1 MCPGVHLA
9 PTRPWLLLAAAAVFQ
24 TAWIVSV
31 KLMDGLSRL
40 LPLTVYLASGL
51 GAAACLSVA
60 MKAIPMGT
68 AYAVWMGISVV
79 GALLVDVAFFKEPWT
94 VFRIGCALL
103 IVAGACGLRF
113 AAAR

>member
-1 MCPGVHLA
+1 MQLA
-9 PTRPWLLLAAAAVFQ
+9 PTRPWLLLTAAAIFQ
-24 TAWIVSV
+24 IVWIVSV

-51 GAAACLSVA
+51 GAAVCLSVA
-60 MKAIPMGT
+60 MKTIPMGT
-68 AYAVWMGISVV
+68 AYAVWMGVSLV

-94 VFRIGCALL
+94 AFRVGCMLL
-103 IVAGACGLRF
+103 IVAGVCGLRV